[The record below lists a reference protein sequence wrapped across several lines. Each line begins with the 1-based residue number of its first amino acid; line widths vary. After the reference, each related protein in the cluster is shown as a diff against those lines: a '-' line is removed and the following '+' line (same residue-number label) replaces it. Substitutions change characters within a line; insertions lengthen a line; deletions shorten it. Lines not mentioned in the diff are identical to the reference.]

1 MLLYSSSVFEKHD
14 TRNHPECI
22 ARIVNV
28 NQMLE
33 RSGWTQRC
41 IKPTWAPATQE
52 QLLKNHS
59 SEYLAELRRW
69 CDHGAGR
76 IEVDTVVSKGSWD
89 AALMAAG
96 AVCDAVERV
105 LPADSSNEE
114 RIAFCAI
121 RPPGHHCMPK
131 SAMGFCLLN
140 NVSVGALHARK
151 LGAER
156 VLIIDWDIHHGNGT
170 QASFWEV
177 PTVGFVSIHR
187 FPFYPGTGNANETG
201 TGDAIGTKVNIPV
214 SASTGPT
221 EFLDKLKGEAER
233 LAAKTKPDLIILS
246 AGFDA
251 HRFDPV
257 GGLSLEEE
265 HFEEAGKWASH
276 LAREYT
282 GGRIVSVLEGGYH
295 LEHMPASVDAHL
307 RGLTSQ
313 AN

>member
-41 IKPTWAPATQE
+41 IKQTWAPATQE

-170 QASFWEV
+170 QASFWED